1 MGIPPGAAFFTG
13 LSALRLRPGSL
24 GLKDRACEA
33 AVLERIFWEA
43 RRDRPDAPFNFQRLE
58 CVDRGHG
65 TTEICATSGRHA

>member
-13 LSALRLRPGSL
+13 LAALRLRPGSL

-43 RRDRPDAPFNFQRLE
+43 RPTGRMRLSISS
-58 CVDRGHG
+58 VSNVSIAG
-65 TTEICATSGRHA
+65 TADGNLRNLW